1 MLDESWREQQTATL
15 NGIFVMNAIDSVYFL
30 DLIENCISLREMDEC
45 VWRRLENLWILE
57 EFFKNEVYM
66 REMLQII

>member
-30 DLIENCISLREMDEC
+30 DLIENCISLREMDGC

-66 REMLQII
+66 REMLQI